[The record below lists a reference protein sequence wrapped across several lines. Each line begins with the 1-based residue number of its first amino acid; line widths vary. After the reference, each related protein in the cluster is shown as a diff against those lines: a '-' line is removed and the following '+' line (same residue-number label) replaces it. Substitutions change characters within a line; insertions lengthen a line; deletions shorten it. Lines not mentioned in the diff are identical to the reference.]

1 MSGRV
6 ERVLYWSPRL
16 LAMGFAAFL
25 SVFALD
31 AFDGSRDAAGAAT
44 AFAIHLA
51 PTALVLVVLRL
62 AWRRERTGALLFFAL
77 AVGYCVQAW
86 GRFGGATIA
95 IMAAPMVLI
104 ALLLLAHAALVSAAR
119 SR

>member
-1 MSGRV
+1 MSGQV
-6 ERVLYWSPRL
+6 ERALYWSPRL
-16 LAMGFAAFL
+16 LAMAFAAFL

-44 AFAIHLA
+44 ALAIHLA
-51 PTALVLVVLRL
+51 PTALVLVVLWL

-77 AVGYCVQAW
+77 AVGYCLQAW

-104 ALLLLAHAALVSAAR
+104 ALLFVAHATLIHAAR
-119 SR
+119 RK